1 MFTKMYDNA
10 REHSECPT
18 DNIFEDDDLFDG
30 WMILQ
35 RRENEKQKNKN
46 RASKLL
52 EGKNLKNANEVFL
65 VAGSQDEAQNIYDL
79 NDPVSRNIIK
89 ERNNIV
95 NNNKDAQI
103 HEQNLPDVQR
113 QLMMQQT
120 NARRK
125 K

>member
-1 MFTKMYDNA
+1 
-10 REHSECPT
+10 
-18 DNIFEDDDLFDG
+18 
-30 WMILQ
+30 MILQ

>member
-1 MFTKMYDNA
+1 
-10 REHSECPT
+10 
-18 DNIFEDDDLFDG
+18 
-30 WMILQ
+30 
-35 RRENEKQKNKN
+35 
-46 RASKLL
+46 
-52 EGKNLKNANEVFL
+52 
-65 VAGSQDEAQNIYDL
+65 L